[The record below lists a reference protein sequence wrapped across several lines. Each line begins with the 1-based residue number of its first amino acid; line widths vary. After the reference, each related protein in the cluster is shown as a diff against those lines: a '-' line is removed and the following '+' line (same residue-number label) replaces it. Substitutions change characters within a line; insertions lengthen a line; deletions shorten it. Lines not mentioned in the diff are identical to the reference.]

1 MSNLNEKEIKKILED
16 FRKSTDIL
24 CSILFTEDGFII
36 ALDQAHIREDSEN
49 HQSLGA
55 LCAGVASLA
64 GNSVE
69 TIYDNRKIKQI
80 SIQAGHQLEH
90 DGFHILIE
98 SVSNDVLLS
107 IIFPISLN
115 FGVILFE
122 LKQTISK
129 LQNYFSPAEKEG
141 ILGALSV

>member
-1 MSNLNEKEIKKILED
+1 MSNLNEKEIEKILED
-16 FRKSTDIL
+16 FRKRTDIL
-24 CSILFTEDGFII
+24 CSILLTEDGFII
-36 ALDQAHIREDSEN
+36 AFDQAYINEDSEY

-64 GNSVE
+64 GNTVE

-80 SIQAGHQLEH
+80 TVQAGHQLEH

-98 SVSNDVLLS
+98 LVSNDVLLS

-122 LKQTISK
+122 LKQVISK
-129 LQNYFSPAEKEG
+129 LQKYFSPTEVDG
-141 ILGALSV
+141 ILESLSA